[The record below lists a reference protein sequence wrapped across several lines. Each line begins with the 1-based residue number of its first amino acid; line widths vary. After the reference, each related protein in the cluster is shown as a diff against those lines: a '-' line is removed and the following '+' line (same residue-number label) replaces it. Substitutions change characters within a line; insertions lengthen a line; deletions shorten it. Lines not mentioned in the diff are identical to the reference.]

1 MQDVWTYVHHSSDPD
16 YIIIHDLL
24 RDGDP
29 GDVTLAAEVH
39 VATEVVFDVL
49 HPLGED
55 RFSVRHRLVNLCHP
69 VFVVF
74 RCIDLPCSVSTRR
87 TTYLLNIF
95 IHHKW

>member
-1 MQDVWTYVHHSSDPD
+1 MHHSSNPD

-55 RFSVRHRLVNLCHP
+55 RFSVRHQLLCDRRSLLLTIIVSCVHT
-69 VFVVF
+69 
-74 RCIDLPCSVSTRR
+74 ISVSMVSAYGIVLLICVIQ
-87 TTYLLNIF
+87 YL
-95 IHHKW
+95 